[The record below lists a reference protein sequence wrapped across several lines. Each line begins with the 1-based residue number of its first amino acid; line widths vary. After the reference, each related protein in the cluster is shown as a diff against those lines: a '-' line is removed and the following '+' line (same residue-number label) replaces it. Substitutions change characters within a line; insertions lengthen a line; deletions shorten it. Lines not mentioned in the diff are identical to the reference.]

1 MPWNWYNRNY
11 NSLWN
16 KIQSIIVEGSLKKM
30 KEETRVTIWSLS
42 AAGMLCLVLVSAS
55 LTPLA
60 TMGHGTR
67 FGTAGMWYNLWYV
80 SSGYLIPLALYRLRV
95 HAMKYVIGAV
105 NGFWL
110 IPLPFMSGIAFW
122 GERPGGSGAWDC
134 SASSFSSGPDVP
146 KE

>member
-1 MPWNWYNRNY
+1 
-11 NSLWN
+11 
-16 KIQSIIVEGSLKKM
+16 M

-122 GERPGGSGAWDC
+122 GSRHMLPDGRLSVSCVVMGVLALVSMGVNILWFFGCRKKQAER
-134 SASSFSSGPDVP
+134 
-146 KE
+146 